1 MRLPRLRLTVR
12 WMVAVVAVIALD
24 FGLIREAYER
34 DLREPCM
41 PSILAQAAF
50 IFVPSLS
57 ILLVAAV
64 QAGLGVARG
73 GCASPFASGYL
84 LLGGLASLGV
94 CLDIAA
100 RTHLLTYLLHVAEG
114 LLDPSI
120 APGAPETLVTSPRH
134 SIFDGWVGDFLLYAT
149 YVFPQ
154 FAFGIIGGGLA
165 NLHGLAIVMRSR
177 ETPPGSQ

>member
-12 WMVAVVAVIALD
+12 WMVAAVAVIALD
-24 FGLIREAYER
+24 FGLIREACER
-34 DLREPCM
+34 DLREPCTSM
-41 PSILAQAAF
+41 LAQDAL

-57 ILLVAAV
+57 MLFVAAV
-64 QAGLGVARG
+64 NAGLGVARG
-73 GCASPFASGYL
+73 GRASPFASGYL
-84 LLGGLASLGV
+84 LVGGLATLGV
-94 CLDIAA
+94 CLDIAV
-100 RTHLLTYLLHVAEG
+100 RTHLLAYLLQVAEG
-114 LLDPSI
+114 LLDPSM

-134 SIFDGWVGDFLLYAT
+134 SIFDGWIGDFLLYAI

-165 NLHGLAIVMRSR
+165 NLYGLAIVMRSR